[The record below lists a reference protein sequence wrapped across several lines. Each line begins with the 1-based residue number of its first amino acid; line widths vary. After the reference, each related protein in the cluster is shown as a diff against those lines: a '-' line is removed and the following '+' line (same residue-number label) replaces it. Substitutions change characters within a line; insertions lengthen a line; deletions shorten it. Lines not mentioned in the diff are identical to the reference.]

1 MTKRLAFLFYT
12 VALLLLGACSKKEQ
26 EGAEPIAPVRVT
38 PVRTDSIQRIVTA
51 DAILYARDQASV
63 MPKLSAPVRAFYV
76 NRGDRV
82 QKGQL
87 LAVLENHDLTAAA
100 LESKGQYE
108 QAQAVY
114 RNTAAASVPEEMT
127 KAELDVQAAQQSLDA
142 AQKLYQSREQLFQ
155 DGALAR
161 KLVDEAQVA
170 YVQARSQYETA
181 QQHLR
186 SMQSVSKEEQIKSAA
201 AQVEAARGHYQ
212 AAEAQLEYSEIRS
225 PISGIIAD
233 RAIYPGE
240 MASAGVPLL
249 TVIDVS
255 KVIARANVPQNQAGL
270 VKVGDRATILPTE
283 GSPETPG
290 KVIVVSPALDPNS
303 TTLQVWV
310 EAQHPGNRL
319 KPGITVRVSIVAETL
334 SEAIVVPL
342 AALLPGGDGTSSVF
356 VVGKDSVVHEQ
367 KIEVGIREGSKVQV
381 LSGLAPGQN
390 IVTTGGLGLQDGAKI
405 RVEEPAPQ
413 QTSAQSADE

>member
-1 MTKRLAFLFYT
+1 MMKLLAFLFCT
-12 VALLLLGACSKKEQ
+12 AALLLLGACSKKEQ
-26 EGAEPIAPVRVT
+26 EDTEPIAPVRVT

-87 LAVLENHDLTAAA
+87 LAVLENHDLAAAA

-108 QAQAVY
+108 QAQATY

-127 KAELDVQAAQQSLDA
+127 KAELDVEASQQSLDA

-212 AAEAQLEYSEIRS
+212 AAEAQL
-225 PISGIIAD
+225 G
-233 RAIYPGE
+233 
-240 MASAGVPLL
+240 
-249 TVIDVS
+249 
-255 KVIARANVPQNQAGL
+255 
-270 VKVGDRATILPTE
+270 
-283 GSPETPG
+283 
-290 KVIVVSPALDPNS
+290 
-303 TTLQVWV
+303 
-310 EAQHPGNRL
+310 
-319 KPGITVRVSIVAETL
+319 
-334 SEAIVVPL
+334 
-342 AALLPGGDGTSSVF
+342 
-356 VVGKDSVVHEQ
+356 
-367 KIEVGIREGSKVQV
+367 
-381 LSGLAPGQN
+381 
-390 IVTTGGLGLQDGAKI
+390 
-405 RVEEPAPQ
+405 
-413 QTSAQSADE
+413 